1 MNLIKITC
9 LFFSFSLLAQSPKS
23 NKEKSK
29 YSSKGKSVIVY
40 TSADNSTLRLTLTD
54 QLFFVSAVQP
64 LETETCVFIEPRKT
78 FQTFLGIGGAITD
91 ASAEVFAKLPKNK
104 QEELLQAYYNKDK
117 GIGYSLVRTTIHSS
131 DFSSESYTY
140 ITEGDKELKTFN
152 IEHDKKYKI
161 PLLKRA
167 IETTGGKLT
176 LFASPW
182 SPPAFMK
189 TNNNMLRGGK
199 LLPEFYQP
207 WANYYVKFIK
217 SYEKEGIP
225 VWGLT
230 LQNEPMATQK
240 WESCI
245 YTAEEERDFL
255 KNYLGPTLKKSG
267 LGNTKITVW
276 DHNRDLI
283 SQRSNTILNDPE
295 ANKYVWGIGF
305 HWYESWSGGEPMFEN
320 IRKVYDLYPNK
331 NLLFTEGC
339 NENFKSENYQLWKNG
354 ERYGKSMI
362 NDFNNGTVGWTDWN
376 ILLDENGGPNHVGNF
391 CFSPIHGDIKTGE
404 LIYTPSYY
412 FIGHFSKFIQKGAK
426 RIDCVTSRS
435 NLISTS
441 FFNPDGKVVTVVMN
455 QSSEKIDYNLYV
467 DTNKVSISILPHAIQ
482 TLIY

>member
-167 IETTGGKLT
+167 IETAGGKLT

-362 NDFNNGTVGWTDWN
+362 NDFNNGTAGWTDWN